1 MREKVRRASTKKDR
15 LEGTGTN
22 NVLTERK
29 VKLMALNM
37 SNLLKLSW
45 LRLMFDEDG
54 AALNFD
60 LLFLFL

>member
-1 MREKVRRASTKKDR
+1 
-15 LEGTGTN
+15 
-22 NVLTERK
+22 
-29 VKLMALNM
+29 MALNM

-60 LLFLFL
+60 LLFLFLWLVRFHKFVTKNFKVKVEFRLFWDSANWS